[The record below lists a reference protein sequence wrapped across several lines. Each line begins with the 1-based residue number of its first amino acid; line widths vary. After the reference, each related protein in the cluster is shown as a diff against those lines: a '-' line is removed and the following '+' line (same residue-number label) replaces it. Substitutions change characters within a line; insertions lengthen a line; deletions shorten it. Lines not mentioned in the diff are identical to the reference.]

1 MHKIV
6 TTRDKRFSSII
17 EFRNYKLVYRRY
29 ASLYIS
35 FCLDV
40 NDNELLYLATIHLF
54 IELLDKYFE
63 PVCEV
68 DLLLQFNKVR
78 TRRHALSPCFHRL
91 PRQSANYAFTL
102 ALFRHVLT
110 LLFCCSLCLFPFPTQ
125 IYTMVDE
132 MFLAGE
138 VQETSKRVML
148 DRIAEIER
156 IES

>member
-1 MHKIV
+1 MIHFFLMQNRQGKTRMAKYYSPFEVDERHQLEKEVHKIV
-6 TTRDKRFSSII
+6 TTRDKRFSNII

-68 DLLLQFNKVR
+68 DLLLQFNK
-78 TRRHALSPCFHRL
+78 
-91 PRQSANYAFTL
+91 
-102 ALFRHVLT
+102 
-110 LLFCCSLCLFPFPTQ
+110 

-148 DRIAEIER
+148 DRIAEIEK
-156 IES
+156 IEV